1 MHNRSS
7 TYISGDTMTT
17 IIVFSH
23 LRWDFAYQRPQH
35 LLTRLAE
42 NYKIVFIEEPVF
54 HDGDSFFET
63 STAGANITVL
73 KPHTPVAAKGFHDEQ
88 LPHLIKLM
96 RQLVVLD
103 EEHIAWFYTPMALPL
118 LQELQPAAVIYD
130 CIDELS
136 ACKDSPRQMLQRENA
151 LLKVADLVFSAGPSL
166 YRMKRERHSNVHYFP
181 GSVETAHFEQ
191 ALDRSNTHP
200 AHEDIPGP
208 RLGFYGVI
216 DERIDM
222 NLIEALAE
230 AHPLWQIVLVGPII
244 SIEPAALPKRHNI
257 HYLGHQPYEALPYL
271 LAGWNVC
278 LLPFALNESTRFT
291 SPGKTLEYM
300 AAGLP
305 VVSTAI
311 ADVVELYG
319 DVVSVAATP
328 KEFIRACE
336 QALFTTPEENKG
348 QSARTRELLSAT
360 SWDTTAEKVHELIQ
374 WTSLAK
380 DEQGPAVREY
390 ADALRV
396 PRRTQPAMGENKRCI
411 VMGTGPA
418 GLSTAFQLDE
428 DNYAA

>member
-63 STAGANITVL
+63 STAGANVTVL

-166 YRMKRERHSNVHYFP
+166 YRMK
-181 GSVETAHFEQ
+181 
-191 ALDRSNTHP
+191 
-200 AHEDIPGP
+200 
-208 RLGFYGVI
+208 
-216 DERIDM
+216 
-222 NLIEALAE
+222 
-230 AHPLWQIVLVGPII
+230 
-244 SIEPAALPKRHNI
+244 
-257 HYLGHQPYEALPYL
+257 
-271 LAGWNVC
+271 
-278 LLPFALNESTRFT
+278 
-291 SPGKTLEYM
+291 
-300 AAGLP
+300 
-305 VVSTAI
+305 
-311 ADVVELYG
+311 
-319 DVVSVAATP
+319 
-328 KEFIRACE
+328 
-336 QALFTTPEENKG
+336 
-348 QSARTRELLSAT
+348 
-360 SWDTTAEKVHELIQ
+360 
-374 WTSLAK
+374 
-380 DEQGPAVREY
+380 
-390 ADALRV
+390 
-396 PRRTQPAMGENKRCI
+396 
-411 VMGTGPA
+411 
-418 GLSTAFQLDE
+418 
-428 DNYAA
+428 